1 MTGDEAV
8 VAVIEALESTGVAYM
23 LVGSLATNFYGVP
36 RATEDADFV
45 VELGRVPLSEV
56 MTRLGPDFR
65 LDRQG
70 SFETITMTRRHL
82 VRVASCSF
90 TIELFYLSDDEHD
103 QERFRRRR
111 QVTLFGRPISL
122 PTAEDMIVTKLRWAI
137 TRAGS
142 KDRDDARDVIAIQ
155 RDRLDWVYVQS
166 WADRH
171 GTRALLDEI
180 RRELSPGDAD

>member
-8 VAVIEALESTGVAYM
+8 VAVIDALESTGIAYM

-45 VELGRVPLSEV
+45 
-56 MTRLGPDFR
+56 M
-65 LDRQG
+65 
-70 SFETITMTRRHL
+70 
-82 VRVASCSF
+82 
-90 TIELFYLSDDEHD
+90 
-103 QERFRRRR
+103 
-111 QVTLFGRPISL
+111 
-122 PTAEDMIVTKLRWAI
+122 KLRWAI
-137 TRAGS
+137 TRPGT

-155 RDRLDWVYVQS
+155 HDRLDWRYIQS

-180 RRELSPGDAD
+180 RRELSPDAAG